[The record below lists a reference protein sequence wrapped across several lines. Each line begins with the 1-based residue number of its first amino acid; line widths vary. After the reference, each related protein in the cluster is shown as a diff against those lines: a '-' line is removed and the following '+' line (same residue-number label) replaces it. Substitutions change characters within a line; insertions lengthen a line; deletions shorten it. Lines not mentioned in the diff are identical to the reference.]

1 MTSDN
6 STTPDTSEH
15 THVFNETDDGKGG
28 VLIHPDPHI
37 QFPIRVELDD
47 QGQDL
52 LTLLI
57 DSTGIII
64 DTNLQAY
71 VWVGCEV
78 HVGHL
83 LETYESNPG
92 EGCVIYR
99 RDAST
104 SGDLLKYRARQIYQ
118 GFPRETIHDN

>member
-1 MTSDN
+1 MTSDKN
-6 STTPDTSEH
+6 TAPHSFDTE
-15 THVFNETDDGKGG
+15 DDGKGG
-28 VLIHPDPHI
+28 DLIIPNPEI
-37 QFPIRVELDD
+37 RFPLRVELDD
-47 QGQDL
+47 QGQDI

-57 DSTGIII
+57 GINGLII
-64 DTNLQAY
+64 DTNLQQN

-99 RDAST
+99 NDASE
-104 SGDLLKYRARQIYQ
+104 SGDLLKYRAVQIYQ
-118 GFPRETIHDN
+118 GFPRETLHD